1 MDRPLSSLDRNST
14 ELRNLVA
21 EFMQRFR
28 EVDASAANG
37 PHADLSLQELRV
49 VERLGD
55 VGRTRMKELAGYML
69 LAVNSVTSL
78 VDKLEKQGLV
88 RRERSNE
95 DRRVV
100 FVELTPTGRAAHG
113 AAVDEK
119 LSLLRLMLGALDTG
133 EQETFMALFRQIA
146 RAGQSAQ

>member
-1 MDRPLSSLDRNST
+1 MASLDENAT

-21 EFMQRFR
+21 DFRQRFH
-28 EVDASAANG
+28 EVDAAAANG
-37 PHADLSLQELRV
+37 PHAGLSLQELRV

-55 VGRTRMKELAGYML
+55 VGRTRMKELAEYLL

-78 VDKLEKQGLV
+78 VDKLEGQGLV
-88 RRERSNE
+88 RRERSTD

-100 FVELTPTGRAAHG
+100 FVELTPTGRAAYR

-119 LSLLRLMLGALDTG
+119 LSLLRLMLGSLSAD
-133 EQETFMALFRQIA
+133 EQETFMALFRKIA
-146 RAGQSAQ
+146 RAGT